1 MRLQAQIDQLRVFC
15 VVVVLLR
22 LYARS
27 GMWSISTATPSFLAA
42 GLHQMR
48 QFEDGKLFR
57 ELIIDTAFASG
68 CRVVAGDLDAAHGI
82 ADIEETARLTALAVD
97 SERLPNG
104 RLHAE
109 TIQDRAEDV
118 VVVEAIDERFIE
130 RGFVVIVP

>member
-22 LYARS
+22 LYARVGDVVDFDRDAELS
-27 GMWSISTATPSFLAA
+27 CG

-82 ADIEETARLTALAVD
+82 ADIEETARLTALAD
-97 SERLPNG
+97 RKSTRLNSS
-104 RLHAE
+104 HSS
-109 TIQDRAEDV
+109 IS
-118 VVVEAIDERFIE
+118 
-130 RGFVVIVP
+130 